1 MRTIAGRVAE
11 VQLHLGE
18 ASALIACQAELV
30 PTAGQYLL
38 AIDENSIQ
46 ATPLFLADAWSQGFL
61 AAPPFPGSWLPG
73 TSLTLYGPLGHGFH
87 LPMDLETGEVDEK
100 AWKRWLRHDPIH
112 MIEKKAVQEN
122 LRSMKGV
129 FIDCGFKDQYHLQYG
144 SRILHR
150 KLKDLKI
157 RHHYEEFDDN
167 HSSIDYRMDV
177 SLPWLYRALR

>member
-1 MRTIAGRVAE
+1 MPDAEDAPTFWENIKNGRYSISE
-11 VQLHLGE
+11 VSTDRWDPVDYYDPDPK
-18 ASALIACQAELV
+18 A
-30 PTAGQYLL
+30 
-38 AIDENSIQ
+38 
-46 ATPLFLADAWSQGFL
+46 PL
-61 AAPPFPGSWLPG
+61 
-73 TSLTLYGPLGHGFH
+73 GFH
-87 LPMDLETGEVDEK
+87 LPMDLTTGEVDEK

-112 MIEKKAVQEN
+112 LVEKKAVQEN

-144 SRILHR
+144 SRILRR

-157 RHHYEEFDDN
+157 PHHYEEFDDN